1 MNWSAED
8 LRLEWLVIYQ
18 TRLGILCG
26 DGKAGLGAQYM
37 ATEEADEAVA
47 KLRELNEAEIE
58 SPLESKV

>member
-1 MNWSAED
+1 MTPEQ

-47 KLRELNEAEIE
+47 KLKELNEENE
-58 SPLESKV
+58 